1 MEITFQHHNV
11 KPECRVVSKKNQ
23 SIWLSAQQLNTKMFR
38 TMQQYHNH
46 YTCSHETVFS
56 LSFWRHA
63 NDWQWRHSKE
73 PLKSQWACGHFCVM
87 LLLSLVCGV
96 TQDSSRCDW
105 QIRSHN
111 RTHHSTRP
119 CSTFTPGKDHN
130 TYLTE
135 TAQNLTEKASGA
147 SPRNNC
153 ADASLTAVFILVV

>member
-1 MEITFQHHNV
+1 MLNQ
-11 KPECRVVSKKNQ
+11 SAGWYQKKNQ
-23 SIWLSAQQLNTKMFR
+23 SIWLSAQQLNTQMYR

-46 YTCSHETVFS
+46 YTCLHETVFS

-130 TYLTE
+130 TT
-135 TAQNLTEKASGA
+135 TAQNLTEKASGVTIVQM
-147 SPRNNC
+147 P
-153 ADASLTAVFILVV
+153 LVV